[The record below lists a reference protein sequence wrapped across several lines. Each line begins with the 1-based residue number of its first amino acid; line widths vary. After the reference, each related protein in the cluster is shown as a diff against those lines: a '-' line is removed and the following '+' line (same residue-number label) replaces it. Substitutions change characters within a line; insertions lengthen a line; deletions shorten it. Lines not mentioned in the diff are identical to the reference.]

1 MTAGSAIE
9 VFISYTHE
17 DERLWEKLNKHLRS
31 LEREGLIKPWHDRKI
46 TAGSEWA
53 AAIDENLAA
62 ADVILLLISADFIE
76 SDYCHEIEMA
86 RALERDEADEA
97 RVIPIILR
105 ACDWENS
112 PFSKLNALPK
122 EGRPITSWENEDEA
136 FTDVAKGIRRAI
148 AELTGVPISP
158 DAGRRTQRTVR
169 TPQNLPRSG
178 AVKFVGREQKLKEL
192 HEQLQRNERIAITA
206 ISGMGGIGK
215 TELAF
220 QYAIAQ
226 FQLGNYPGGICW
238 LRARDQ
244 EIATQVIRFAQ
255 ENLDLTPPELAI
267 DGQIRYCWQHWP
279 AGEVLIVIDDV
290 TSYEAVMPYLPPSDP
305 RFKLLV
311 TTRLNLGRSVE
322 NFSIKELD
330 RQSAMVMLMGVV
342 KDNERIQSQLQD
354 TEELCL
360 WVGYL
365 PLGLELVGRYL
376 SSEAD
381 LSVQGLLEEL
391 EETRLEAEAL
401 QAVEAGM
408 TAELGVIQALELSWR
423 ELTELEQD
431 LACLLGMFAAAPI
444 PWDLVE
450 KCFPGEVNSKALKE
464 ARKKGLL
471 HRSLLK
477 RTGSNLYEL
486 HQIVQE
492 FFRLKLYQNTKR
504 GESIK
509 TSFCNSLADF
519 SHSLEDQ
526 ILRAQLNESEEV
538 VVHLEEV
545 GHCWVEYLSDR
556 NLKYPFRV
564 PARFYKSSGLY
575 DLAALWFTN
584 CLQAAKDRFGEVHL
598 DVISSRSNLAE
609 IYRIQGKYDRA
620 ETLFLEALGASKNS
634 SLKNDSAT
642 ASILNNLGLLYHY
655 QGKYKEAEPAYLR
668 ALEIRKRLR
677 PKKHSFVA
685 TSKHNLGGLYYKKG
699 RYKKAELLVKEALAI
714 RRQIREGDSLPTANS
729 LALLAE
735 IYRDQERYEEAEPLF
750 LEGLR
755 MKTLLAGENH
765 PTTCGIYWNLGEQYQ
780 RVGSYQQ
787 AEVLYVKALKIA
799 QPTLG
804 PNHPTTQG
812 IQNSLSSL
820 PPVTDE

>member
-1 MTAGSAIE
+1 MSNSAVG
-9 VFISYTHE
+9 VFISYAHE
-17 DERLWEKLNKHLRS
+17 DEGLREKLNKHLRS

-62 ADVILLLISADFIE
+62 ADVILLLISSDFIE

-86 RALERDEADEA
+86 RALERHEAGEA
-97 RVIPIILR
+97 RVVPIILR

-122 EGRPITSWENEDEA
+122 EGRPITSWENENEDEA

-148 AELTGVPISP
+148 AHLTGVPISA
-158 DAGRRTQRTVR
+158 DTGRQTQRTIR

-178 AVKFVGREQKLKEL
+178 VVKFVGREQKLKEL
-192 HEQLQRNERIAITA
+192 HEQLQRNECIAITA

-215 TELAF
+215 TELAL
-220 QYAIAQ
+220 QYAIAH
-226 FQLGNYPGGICW
+226 FQLSNYPGGICW

-255 ENLDLTPPELAI
+255 ENLNLTLPELEI

-279 AGEVLIVIDDV
+279 AGEVLIAIDDV

-305 RFKLLV
+305 RFKLLI

-322 NFSIKELD
+322 NFSIEELD
-330 RQSAMVMLMGVV
+330 RQSAMAMLMDAV
-342 KDNERIQSQLQD
+342 KDNDRIQSQLQD
-354 TEELCL
+354 AEDLCL

-376 SSEAD
+376 WSEAD
-381 LSVQGLLEEL
+381 LSVKMLLEEL

-444 PWDLVE
+444 PWYLVE
-450 KCFPGEVNSKALKE
+450 KCFSGKIDSKALKK
-464 ARKKGLL
+464 ARKNGLL
-471 HRSLLK
+471 HRNLLK

-492 FFRLKLYQNTKR
+492 FFRIKLYQNTKK
-504 GESIK
+504 GKSIK

-519 SHSLEDQ
+519 SHSLEDRV
-526 ILRAQLNESEEV
+526 LRAQLNESEEA
-538 VVHLEEV
+538 VVHLEEI
-545 GHCWVEYLSDR
+545 GRCWVEYLNDR

-584 CLQAAKDRFGEVHL
+584 CLQAARDRFGEVHL
-598 DVISSRSNLAE
+598 DVMSSQSNLAE
-609 IYRIQGKYDRA
+609 IYRIQGKYNQA
-620 ETLFLEALGASKNS
+620 ETLFLETLETSEHS
-634 SLKNDSAT
+634 SLQNDSAT

-668 ALEIRKRLR
+668 ALEIRKRLK
-677 PKKHSFVA
+677 PKNLLFIS

-699 RYKKAELLVKEALAI
+699 RYEEAELLVKEALSV
-714 RRQIREGDSLPTANS
+714 RKQIREGDSLPTATS
-729 LALLAE
+729 LTLLAE
-735 IYRDQERYEEAEPLF
+735 IYHDQEMYEEAEPLF

-755 MKTLLAGENH
+755 MKTLLVGENH
-765 PTTCGIYWNLGEQYQ
+765 PTTCGVY
-780 RVGSYQQ
+780 
-787 AEVLYVKALKIA
+787 
-799 QPTLG
+799 
-804 PNHPTTQG
+804 
-812 IQNSLSSL
+812 
-820 PPVTDE
+820 